1 MGPARSST
9 LPAHASGT
17 FTIGERTV
25 HRLGFGTMRLTGPG
39 IWGEPVDRDQ
49 CVAVVRRAVEL
60 GVDLIDT
67 ADSYGPAVSEDII
80 REALHPYPS
89 HVLIAS
95 KAGLVRTGPDAWF
108 PVGRPR
114 YLRQQAEMSLRR
126 LRLDCIP
133 LFQLHRVDEQVP
145 LTDSLGALI
154 ELRDEGKIEAIG
166 LSEVGIAEIEQARAI
181 TPIATVQNLY
191 NLIHRRSD
199 PVVDYCASN
208 GIGFIP
214 WYPIGSGRL
223 AATDG
228 CLDHLLRAADGT
240 PAQVALAWLLARS
253 EVVLPIPG
261 TSQVSHLEENVR
273 AAQITLT
280 DDQVAEL
287 TAAGAPHRSRHPV

>member
-1 MGPARSST
+1 MGPARSPT

-95 KAGLVRTGPDAWF
+95 KAGLVRTGPGAWF

-228 CLDHLLRAADGT
+228 RLDHLLRAADGT

-253 EVVLPIPG
+253 EVILPIPG

>member
-1 MGPARSST
+1 MGSAMSPT

-95 KAGLVRTGPDAWF
+95 KAGLVRTGPGAWF

-191 NLIHRRSD
+191 NLMHRRSD

-228 CLDHLLRAADGT
+228 RLDHLLRAADGT

-253 EVVLPIPG
+253 EVILPIPG

-280 DDQVAEL
+280 DDQVAAL